1 MHYHKS
7 WCCYKIYW
15 RGGEILDPEL
25 AYTRALALQLVNSDF
40 DFKQILSYKLAP
52 FPPSLFEK
60 ENVLRTVKLSSNLIK
75 TLKVESNEKLSASN
89 LTATFL
95 NGFNVFWHGSWS
107 KKELSLNVW
116 KILFH
121 TPMRNHWFLGC
132 KSHLQIATTL
142 IVPKD

>member
-1 MHYHKS
+1 M
-7 WCCYKIYW
+7 
-15 RGGEILDPEL
+15 
-25 AYTRALALQLVNSDF
+25 NSDF

-95 NGFNVFWHGSWS
+95 NGFNVSWLGSWP

-121 TPMRNHWFLGC
+121 TPMRNH
-132 KSHLQIATTL
+132 
-142 IVPKD
+142 